1 MPTLYNAILV
11 INILIG
17 TNKLAF
23 HSDNHLPPEKISKS
37 PANEAVLLNEQG
49 SPRLFYVNRPGDADK
64 IMSMGWTAKG
74 WSEAR
79 EEFALPGQA
88 YYALQMVESSKNDLI
103 SVFHIFGKGENG
115 YRGRHLDLWVNR
127 RVNGEWGE
135 PFKIYNGYVGAIRG
149 LIKLKS
155 GRLLLAFSRA
165 VPEREKAP
173 QNGEVDYGWNNIVSM
188 YSDDDGK
195 SWDISKKPIEIEI
208 DNTKTTRYGGIE
220 PELVEMR
227 SGKIWMLIRTTH
239 GVLYQSFSNDGG
251 ETWEK
256 ARTTSF
262 ISSDSP
268 SSVLRL
274 KDGRLIMF
282 FNSCQRWDNPNSY
295 AMGGR
300 EVLHAAISADDGLT
314 WKGNREVAFENEEIP
329 EKGDRG
335 TAYSSA
341 IEIEDGRILL
351 ATGQGEARAVYTM
364 DPDWLEEKNQ
374 VRYLSFKAIPSNSN
388 LAKGKTVPRW
398 MGDTLVF
405 SYFTDSEAVINFPM
419 NKIGS
424 VQIGPLPASEL
435 LDFGIALT
443 DHFSIPS
450 DTAAFS
456 AGVFNFKLSEILRN
470 GQIKDNVTLRLDWDV
485 VDPEGRLWVYIGG
498 KQLAVFNSQS
508 ISNLGLNYLRI
519 KSGNGFSKNTGI
531 IPLVFTGHQTLGLNL

>member
-1 MPTLYNAILV
+1 MPNYPKAISM
-11 INILIG
+11 IIFLIG
-17 TNKLAF
+17 TSFLVLDF
-23 HSDNHLPPEKISKS
+23 SGDFSPEKISKS
-37 PANEAVLLNEQG
+37 PANEAVWLNDEG
-49 SPRLFYVNRPGDADK
+49 IPRLFYVNRPGNADK
-64 IMSMGWTAKG
+64 IMSMDWTG
-74 WSEAR
+74 EGLSEAK

-88 YYALQMVESSKNDLI
+88 YYALQMVHSSNNDLI

-227 SGKIWMLIRTTH
+227 NGEIWMLIRTTH

-256 ARTTSF
+256 ARPTSF

-268 SSVLRL
+268 SSALRL
-274 KDGRLIMF
+274 KDGRLIVF
-282 FNSCQRWDNPNSY
+282 FNSCQRYDKPNSY

-300 EVLHAAISADDGLT
+300 EVLHAAISRDDGLT
-314 WKGNREVAFENEEIP
+314 WEGNREVALEHALVP

-341 IEIEDGRILL
+341 IEIEEGKVLL
-351 ATGQGEARAVYTM
+351 VSGQGESKAIYILE
-364 DPDWLEEKNQ
+364 PDWLEEKSQ
-374 VRYLSFKAIPSNSN
+374 VKYLSFDAAQKDLPLAIGKEM
-388 LAKGKTVPRW
+388 AKLH
-398 MGDTLVF
+398 GDTLVF
-405 SYFTDSEAVINFPM
+405 SSLSQGDVVINFPA
-419 NKIGS
+419 NKEGS
-424 VQIGPLPASEL
+424 IQIGPLSVNEL
-435 LDFGIALT
+435 YDLGLALT
-443 DHFSIPS
+443 DHFSAPADS
-450 DTAAFS
+450 EAFS
-456 AGVFNFKLSEILRN
+456 ASMFNFDLSEY
-470 GQIKDNVTLRLDWDV
+470 LDKKKVSEEVLLKMKWNLAASDA
-485 VDPEGRLWVYIGG
+485 
-498 KQLAVFNSQS
+498 QLQVFSGEDLLATFNSDRATFM
-508 ISNLGLNYLRI
+508 GLNYLRI
-519 KSGNGFSKNTGI
+519 KSGSSFPRKKEV
-531 IPLVFTGHQTLGLNL
+531 IPVVFRGK